1 MKTENDHKQRKP
13 IRLQLAM
20 DTLSLEQAIE
30 TLMKMD
36 DLIDIAEV
44 GTPMILE
51 YGNQAVRAL
60 RQNFPG
66 LTILADTKIM
76 DGGYLEAMAAFK
88 AGANII
94 TVLGAADDATVSGCT
109 KAAQETGQVCAV
121 DMICVDDLPRRC
133 AEAEK
138 LGAGLIAVHTGVD
151 RQASGATPLND
162 LKIIQASVE
171 GTPVSVAGG
180 INIRSVKDFRDENP
194 DIVVVGGGILHQS
207 DPVKAARAIREVLD
221 A

>member
-1 MKTENDHKQRKP
+1 MKTQNGHNHQKSIQ
-13 IRLQLAM
+13 LQLAM
-20 DTLSLEQAIE
+20 DTLSLEKAIE
-30 TLMKMD
+30 TLETME

-51 YGNQAVRAL
+51 YGNQAVRSL
-60 RQNFPG
+60 RERFPE

-76 DGGYLEAMAAFK
+76 DGGYAEAMAAFK
-88 AGANII
+88 AGANLV
-94 TVLGAADDATVSGCT
+94 TVLGAADDATVAGCI
-109 KAAQETGQVCAV
+109 KAAQETGQICAV
-121 DMICVDDLPRRC
+121 DMICVNDLPRRC

-151 RQASGATPLND
+151 RQASGASPLSD
-162 LKIIQASVE
+162 LKIIKASVT

-180 INIRSVKDFRDENP
+180 ISVRTVGEFRKENP
-194 DIVVVGGGILHQS
+194 DIVVVGSGILNQP
-207 DPVKAARAIREVLD
+207 DPLAAARAIREVLN